1 MLLSIHL
8 VMVDRGFYV
17 GEEFSYPYGGEPD
30 VVLPGVLLRT
40 VFKQSA
46 YDAEVLF
53 GEIFFLDGFE
63 CLHENGEQRV
73 FVCEVAGYAAFES
86 DAAVS
91 YLYDSCRAGGDVFGS
106 HRDLG
111 GQSEVIGCGIAGGQY
126 LRLVS
131 TGYGGY
137 DLRGLGVDYA
147 EAASDGLEVY
157 AECYA
162 YEDVFPAQVGK
173 YLPDILF
180 IVVGEGGCEEKGSVL
195 AFQHFAF
202 NLLIYSH
209 ICVKSLGNFA
219 KNSE

>member
-53 GEIFFLDGFE
+53 GEVFFLDGFE
-63 CLHENGEQRV
+63 CLHENGEHRV
-73 FVCEVAGYAAFES
+73 FVCEVAGYAAFEG

-111 GQSEVIGCGIAGGQY
+111 GQSEVIGCGVAGRQDF
-126 LRLVS
+126 RLVT
-131 TGYGGY
+131 TGYAG
-137 DLRGLGVDYA
+137 DDFRWLRVNDA
-147 EAASDGLEVY
+147 EPASDWLEVY
-157 AECYA
+157 AECYP
-162 YEDVFPAQVGK
+162 YEDLLPA
-173 YLPDILF
+173 
-180 IVVGEGGCEEKGSVL
+180 
-195 AFQHFAF
+195 
-202 NLLIYSH
+202 
-209 ICVKSLGNFA
+209 
-219 KNSE
+219 

>member
-1 MLLSIHL
+1 MSVRSFLIHTGASR
-8 VMVDRGFYV
+8 MSCC
-17 GEEFSYPYGGEPD
+17 GE
-30 VVLPGVLLRT
+30 V
-40 VFKQSA
+40 
-46 YDAEVLF
+46 
-53 GEIFFLDGFE
+53 FFLDGFE

-73 FVCEVAGYAAFES
+73 FVCEVAGHAAFEG

-91 YLYDSCRAGGDVFGS
+91 YLYDSCRAGGDVFGT
-106 HRDLG
+106 HRDLC
-111 GQSEVIGCGIAGGQY
+111 GQSEVVGCGIAGGQY
-126 LRLVS
+126 LRLVA
-131 TGYGGY
+131 TGYGGG
-137 DLRGLGVDYA
+137 DLRGLRVNYA

-202 NLLIYSH
+202 NLLINSH